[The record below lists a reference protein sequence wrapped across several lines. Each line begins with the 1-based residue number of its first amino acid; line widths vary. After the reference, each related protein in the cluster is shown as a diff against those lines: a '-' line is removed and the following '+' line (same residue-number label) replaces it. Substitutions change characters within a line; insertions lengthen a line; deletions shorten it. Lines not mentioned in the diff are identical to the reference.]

1 MADRASRFADSDV
14 ESIKTDPNSR
24 SSESNYSDD
33 TFESITNES
42 DASPSY
48 KSESFES
55 YTYAEETD
63 SRSSSILQVHPT
75 KDEHSGFGNAPS
87 VEKQRIIKWI
97 GTLQEK
103 TGNTQSKGVIKPLS
117 GAGEEAA
124 DEGLDAL
131 QTFCFNKIKQIRH
144 SSSSQKRDCRKKKT
158 TQSRKAGTS
167 DVNSAAPSSLV
178 NRMYLNNIMATMKQA
193 KEMRIHE
200 PSKCPDCLAKRA
212 KLAKIDFIRRR
223 KTAVEVILLQEKL
236 EEQLYLKDS
245 ITLIGEIHRTL
256 PKLSDDPQLVWQ
268 RLLESRTT

>member
-1 MADRASRFADSDV
+1 MADRESRFEDSDV

-33 TFESITNES
+33 TFESTTNES
-42 DASPSY
+42 DASHSY

-63 SRSSSILQVHPT
+63 SRSSSFPQVHPT
-75 KDEHSGFGNAPS
+75 K
-87 VEKQRIIKWI
+87 
-97 GTLQEK
+97 
-103 TGNTQSKGVIKPLS
+103 

-124 DEGLDAL
+124 DEGRDAL
-131 QTFCFNKIKQIRH
+131 QTFCFNKIRQIRH
-144 SSSSQKRDCRKKKT
+144 SSSSKKQDCRRKKT
-158 TQSRKAGTS
+158 TQSRKAATS
-167 DVNSAAPSSLV
+167 DVNSAAPSALV

-193 KEMRIHE
+193 KEIKIHE
-200 PSKCPDCLAKRA
+200 PSKCPDCLAKKA
-212 KLAKIDFIRRR
+212 KLAKFDFIRRR
-223 KTAVEVILLQEKL
+223 KTAVEVILLEEKL